1 VRSPRSLPYRLP
13 LLAGLLAVVAAA
25 GLVVYLQHQ
34 AVTLERQRTAIIVR
48 QICERSVSALTSR
61 LSDLFGGAVLEA
73 IEGIGHPELKNYN
86 LARVDRFFR
95 AGVTKFP
102 YVDRFFLW
110 HERAAAP
117 FREQVVFYRP
127 PNQPGRRD
135 VAIEGEDGPHG
146 AFFGDPVRGAPIWR
160 AARQFA
166 TMGRSFAIEDV
177 VLDGVRYQAVFH
189 ILWADPQRQRF
200 YCVAGYLVDLEAVR
214 RTQLAQ
220 LVRTGI
226 EPYLNL
232 KPDSLPL
239 ALRVTDTAG
248 AVVYGS
254 TAAPTADAASQPF
267 DLLFFP
273 RVGME
278 PYLATAPATPK
289 WTLTV
294 LPASEP
300 AVTAQSSVWLLAAV
314 VLLLAVAVVCAVSVN
329 RQAIRLSELQSDFVA
344 NVSHQLRTPLAMLS
358 AAAETL
364 GLERVRSPEKVRE
377 YADIVRVQAQR
388 LSVLID
394 QILHF
399 HRAELAGRDAVRRP
413 VDLGELIERAAEQ
426 FRLLADRASVAIRVE
441 HPAPAPVVHGDPM
454 ALEYAVVNLLENA
467 VKYGGPGASEV
478 VVSVRVQRGYG
489 VISVRDTGLGISAVD
504 IPHIFDKFYR
514 GRTEGRPLSGFG
526 LGLAIVRSTV
536 MVHGG
541 RIAVDSQPGRGSEFT
556 VWLPLQA

>member
-1 VRSPRSLPYRLP
+1 VRSPRSLPYRVP

-34 AVTLERQRTAIIVR
+34 AVMLEQQRTAIIVR
-48 QICERSVSALTSR
+48 QMCERSASALASR
-61 LSDLFGGAVLEA
+61 LDELFGGAMLET
-73 IEGIGHPELKNYN
+73 IEGIGHPRLKQYD
-86 LARVDRFFR
+86 LPRVDQFFS

-110 HERAAAP
+110 HDRTP
-117 FREQVVFYRP
+117 RHEQVVFYRP
-127 PNQPGRRD
+127 PGEAGRRD
-135 VAIEGEDGPHG
+135 IAIAGDEPTRG
-146 AFFGDPVRGAPIWR
+146 AFFSDPRGAPLWR
-160 AARQFA
+160 TARQFA
-166 TMGRSFAIEDV
+166 AMGRSFAIEEAV
-177 VLDGVRYQAVFH
+177 FDGVRYQAVFH
-189 ILWADPQRQRF
+189 ILWSDPQRQHF
-200 YCVAGYLVDLEAVR
+200 YCVVGYLVNMDALR

-220 LVRTGI
+220 VVTAGL
-226 EPYLNL
+226 EPLLNP
-232 KPDSLPL
+232 KPESLPL
-239 ALRVTDTAG
+239 ALRITDDAG
-248 AVVYGS
+248 RVVYGRS
-254 TAAPTADAASQPF
+254 GAADEHAASQPF
-267 DLLFFP
+267 NLLFFP
-273 RVGME
+273 RRGME
-278 PYLATAPATPK
+278 PYLANMPAAPR

-294 LPASEP
+294 SPAS
-300 AVTAQSSVWLLAAV
+300 AVPVAAQSSLWLLAAV

-358 AAAETL
+358 GAAETL

-377 YADIVRVQAQR
+377 YAEIVQTQAQR

-413 VDLGELIERAAEQ
+413 VDLGELIVRAAEQ

-441 HPAPAPVVHGDPM
+441 HVGPNPIVQGDPM

-467 VKYGGPGASEV
+467 VKYGGGASNV
-478 VVSVRVQRGYG
+478 VTVSVSVQRGYG
-489 VISVRDTGLGISAVD
+489 VISVRDCGIGISATD

-514 GRTEGRPLSGFG
+514 GRTEGRTLSGFG

-536 MVHGG
+536 LVHGG
-541 RIAVDSQPGRGSEFT
+541 RIAVESQPGLGSEFT
-556 VWLPLQA
+556 VWLPLLA